1 MYAAVKASSRCLR
14 RLLLKTSALVLPA
27 TLKSIPFPRKSIPL
41 PRKCTR
47 ARARMQPRL
56 WFGAAFYE
64 LTAESAAGSTGDT
77 FVRTERGVWSV
88 RKPRFARSGAREG
101 TYHMVL

>member
-1 MYAAVKASSRCLR
+1 
-14 RLLLKTSALVLPA
+14 
-27 TLKSIPFPRKSIPL
+27 
-41 PRKCTR
+41 
-47 ARARMQPRL
+47 MQPRL

-64 LTAESAAGSTGDT
+64 LTAESAAGSTGDA

-101 TYHMVL
+101 TYHMAL